1 MAQVVSLS
9 PGAEVWL
16 DGKTV
21 TILSQATLETVLVKD
36 ETGSTKLVPIPSLSA
51 TPTEAE
57 PERKDVDLAEI
68 SQEDWDLARRR
79 EAVIQRLVSLSHRTR
94 ALVEVGA
101 EELGCTATVVY
112 RLIARYEA
120 DPCTTSLLPRKR
132 GKPRGLEMLPVD
144 IERIVAATIEE
155 FYLNRQ
161 RVKGSEVVDEV
172 RKRCRRAD
180 LPPPGKMTVY
190 RRLNALPQKAVVKA
204 RHGAK
209 TARDQFGVVTG
220 HFPETQFP
228 LEVVQI
234 DHTPVDVIA
243 VDEVHRRPI
252 GRPWLTLAIDIHT
265 RMVVGFLLSLDP
277 PSATSVALCLVHG
290 MLAKDDWL
298 TRIGVEV
305 KWPVWGMPS
314 TLHVDNAKEF
324 RSEALKRGAEQHG
337 VTIDYRPVRTPHY
350 GGHIERLIGTMM
362 GKVHLLP
369 SATFSNVAEKGDY
382 DAEKHATMT
391 LPEIE
396 VWLTLGID
404 VYHRKLHSAL
414 GEPPISAW
422 ERGLLGTPEAPGR
435 GLPPRIANPE
445 RLLIDFLPIERR
457 QVTREGVRLF
467 NVHYWSDA
475 LRPLIDNPQRF
486 LLRYD
491 PRDISRIW
499 LLSTD
504 GEYYPLGYRA
514 RHRPVI
520 SLWEQREVTRRLRE
534 EGRKKVDE
542 AAIFEGIER
551 MRAVVAKAAAD
562 TKRARRQAERT
573 RQAHRSTG
581 TTKPTTPTTA
591 PPAATDTPLPP
602 PKPFD
607 VEEW

>member
-1 MAQVVSLS
+1 M
-9 PGAEVWL
+9 
-16 DGKTV
+16 
-21 TILSQATLETVLVKD
+21 
-36 ETGSTKLVPIPSLSA
+36 
-51 TPTEAE
+51 
-57 PERKDVDLAEI
+57 
-68 SQEDWDLARRR
+68 
-79 EAVIQRLVSLSHRTR
+79 
-94 ALVEVGA
+94 
-101 EELGCTATVVY
+101 
-112 RLIARYEA
+112 
-120 DPCTTSLLPRKR
+120 
-132 GKPRGLEMLPVD
+132 
-144 IERIVAATIEE
+144 
-155 FYLNRQ
+155 
-161 RVKGSEVVDEV
+161 
-172 RKRCRRAD
+172 
-180 LPPPGKMTVY
+180 
-190 RRLNALPQKAVVKA
+190 
-204 RHGAK
+204 
-209 TARDQFGVVTG
+209 
-220 HFPETQFP
+220 
-228 LEVVQI
+228 QI

-265 RMVVGFLLSLDP
+265 RMAVGFLLSLDP

-290 MLAKDDWL
+290 VLAKDEWL

-305 KWPVWGMPS
+305 KWPVWGIPG

-369 SATFSNVAEKGDY
+369 GTTFSNVSEKGDY

-445 RLLIDFLPIERR
+445 RFLIDFLPIERR
-457 QVTREGVRLF
+457 QVNREGVRLF
-467 NVHYWSDA
+467 NIHYWSDA
-475 LRPLIDNPQRF
+475 LRPLINSPQRF

-504 GEYYPLGYRA
+504 GEYYSLGYRA

-573 RQAHRSTG
+573 RQAHRATR
-581 TTKPTTPTTA
+581 TTKPPTPPPGA
-591 PPAATDTPLPP
+591 PPPPPPRPGSPRAAGFFLCPRFRSRRPGSGRLLRALLRQWPRSTSPHPTPAPCRRLTPCFGRRSPLPVQRGGAGSCGGGP
-602 PKPFD
+602 SGGG
-607 VEEW
+607 